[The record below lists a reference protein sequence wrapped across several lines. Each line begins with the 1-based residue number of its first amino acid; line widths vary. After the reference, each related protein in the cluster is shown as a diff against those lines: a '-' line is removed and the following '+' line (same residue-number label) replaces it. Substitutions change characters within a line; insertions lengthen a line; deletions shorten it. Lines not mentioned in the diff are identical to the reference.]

1 MIYMIADLHI
11 HSHYSRATSNKM
23 NLEELSRNAKIKGLD
38 VLGTGDFTHPLWLKE
53 LKNKLKEEDGIYK
66 YNNTNFIL
74 QGEISLMYT
83 QDKGRKIHLVLLA
96 PDFSVVDQINEYLSK
111 KGRLDYDG
119 RPIFGINSIELTENL
134 MSISKD
140 IEIIPAHC
148 MTPWFGI
155 FGSMSG
161 FDSVEECFA
170 EKTKYIHA
178 LETGMSADP
187 AMLWRLSKLDRLTLV
202 SNSDSH
208 SPYPYRIGREA
219 NAFSCEPNYKKII
232 NAIRTRKNFLFTIEV
247 NPSYGKY
254 HFDGHRNC
262 NFSCSPTESR
272 KLKNICPICKKPLT
286 IGVLNRVEQLADREE
301 GFKPKDAV
309 DFKSIIPLSEVI
321 SLSTGYD
328 VFTKKVLEVYNK
340 LIENFGNEF
349 NILLD
354 VEEKGLKKVVSD
366 RIAELIIKNR
376 TGRIEVKPGY
386 DGVYGKPVINKIIEN
401 KQKTLMEL

>member
-1 MIYMIADLHI
+1 MIADLHI

-219 NAFSCEPNYKKII
+219 NVFSCEPNYKKII
-232 NAIRTRKNFLFTIEV
+232 NTIRTRKNFLFTIEV

-262 NFSCSPTESR
+262 NFSCSPTESK